1 MKKNNGITLIALVIT
16 IIVLLILAGVSI
28 AMITSQDGIL
38 GKAKDA
44 KAKNEVG
51 VLMDDIAVKVSD
63 IQAEYYNQAYVLDN
77 ATVKAKTVTAYI
89 AEELNKYNTNVTLT
103 ETSSGSGI
111 YTVKIL
117 SASNNKIGAEATLK
131 DGAIGSYE
139 WKTYK

>member
-51 VLMDDIAVKVSD
+51 ALMDDIAVKVSD
-63 IQAEYYNQAYVLDN
+63 LQAEYYNQAYVLDN
-77 ATVKAKTVTAYI
+77 TTVKAKSVTAYI
-89 AEELNKYNTNVTLT
+89 AEGLNGYNTNVTLK
-103 ETSSGSGI
+103 ETTADSGI
-111 YTVKIL
+111 YTVTIK
-117 SASNNKIGAEATLK
+117 SASNDKIGAEATLK

-139 WKTYK
+139 WKTY